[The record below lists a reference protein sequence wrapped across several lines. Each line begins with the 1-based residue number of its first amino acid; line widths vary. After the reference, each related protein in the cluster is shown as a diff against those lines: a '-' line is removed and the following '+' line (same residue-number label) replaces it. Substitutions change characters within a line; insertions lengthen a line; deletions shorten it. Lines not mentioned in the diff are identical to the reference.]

1 MKIVEY
7 NKNWEHAKY
16 LWIKQNFLGASV
28 KILLTILQ
36 LNFIIFE
43 QPKTNIICK
52 LESIGRYSVRPYTAM
67 TKQNVQ
73 FNQLRR

>member
-7 NKNWEHAKY
+7 KKNWEHAKY

-43 QPKTNIICK
+43 QPKINIIRIYWK
-52 LESIGRYSVRPYTAM
+52 ILYPPIHGNDQ
-67 TKQNVQ
+67 TK
-73 FNQLRR
+73 RAI